1 MDLWKE
7 FSEAATSLFPGVA
20 VNKKNVRCGT
30 MPELG
35 STPLMSQ
42 FLVFSDCPVK
52 SLSSWPPP
60 APRLA

>member
-42 FLVFSDCPVK
+42 FLVQCVIFSGEVNK
-52 SLSSWPPP
+52 HS
-60 APRLA
+60 